1 MGNQL
6 ARNEIDVTDAAKLLG
21 VCKARIRQMC
31 INNDFKTAH
40 KPTGF
45 RRGWWKISRLEV
57 IERKHVTSLSVK
69 YNPY

>member
-1 MGNQL
+1 MGHL
-6 ARNEIDVTDAAKLLG
+6 SVKNEIDVSGAAKLLG
-21 VCKARIRQMC
+21 VCTARIRQMC

-57 IERKHVTSLSVK
+57 LEKKHIKSLSSK